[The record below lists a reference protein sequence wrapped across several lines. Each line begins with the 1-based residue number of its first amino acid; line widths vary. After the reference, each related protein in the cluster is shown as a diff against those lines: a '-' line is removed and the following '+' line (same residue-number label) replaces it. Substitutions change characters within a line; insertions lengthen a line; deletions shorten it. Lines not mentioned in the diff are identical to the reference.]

1 LSIEIRKSK
10 LKKNENK
17 KRYNKW
23 SVMDFINKRV
33 QLFQKLVINHFE
45 KTYCLN
51 TVFQLRFLQPK
62 SMYVNN
68 NCILVHNSVLNQTY
82 NLDLDIKK
90 YSIVFILYKNINFR
104 KRDDEYIP
112 RLDSRIKTKIINNFK
127 KLKRNDINNEIVFIG
142 RKYTNVKDKSD
153 KIVNCFGLFCTR
165 DIDNIAKSIRNS
177 ENENGSSENENG
189 SSTENGSSEN
199 ENGSS
204 TENGLD
210 SFDHTKTDKSILR
223 RKFLMNLKSIITSRD
238 NIYNLIRN
246 GLFVDVEFTNDI
258 YDDFKTFPISIDTS
272 VMFMIGVSW
281 LNSSKAFSEA
291 DKESICYN
299 DFTVNRLCKFD
310 EKYIL
315 TKFLDFVENKWL
327 KTNMCVLLFHWSNAD
342 KYAIEKSLQRYP
354 ELYLRYQN
362 MLYYIQY
369 VDLLYV
375 LKKTLPLQSYSLK
388 YVSKY
393 FLNISYESE
402 CQNGLDAM
410 CSIIKNEI
418 SLQKCKQT
426 KTLSYFP
433 STADIIHYNKIDT
446 TLLYRVLQYF
456 IY

>member
-1 LSIEIRKSK
+1 ME
-10 LKKNENK
+10 
-17 KRYNKW
+17 
-23 SVMDFINKRV
+23 FINKRV
-33 QLFQKLVINHFE
+33 KLFQKLVINHFA

-51 TVFQLRFLQPK
+51 TVFQLKLLQPK

-68 NCILVHNSVLNQTY
+68 NCILVHNSILNQTY

-165 DIDNIAKSIRNS
+165 DIDNISKSIHNS
-177 ENENGSSENENG
+177 ENENGSSENDSNEND
-189 SSTENGSSEN
+189 SN

-204 TENGLD
+204 KNDLY
-210 SFDHTKTDKSILR
+210 SFDDTKTDKSMLR
-223 RKFLMNLKSIITSRD
+223 RKFLMNLKSMITSRD

-246 GLFVDVEFTNDI
+246 GVFVDVEFTNDI

-281 LNSSKAFSEA
+281 LNMG
-291 DKESICYN
+291 SICYN
-299 DFTVNRLCKFD
+299 DFTVNRLCKID
-310 EKYIL
+310 ERYIL

-362 MLYYIQY
+362 MLYCIQY
-369 VDLLYV
+369 IDLLYV
-375 LKKTLPLQSYSLK
+375 LKKTIPLHSYSLK

-418 SLQKCKQT
+418 SLQKCKET

>member
-1 LSIEIRKSK
+1 
-10 LKKNENK
+10 
-17 KRYNKW
+17 
-23 SVMDFINKRV
+23 MDFINKRV
-33 QLFQKLVINHFE
+33 QLFQKLVINHFA
-45 KTYCLN
+45 KKYCLN
-51 TVFQLRFLQPK
+51 TVFQLKLLQPK

-68 NCILVHNSVLNQTY
+68 NCILVHNSILNQIY

-90 YSIVFILYKNINFR
+90 YSIIFILYKNINFR
-104 KRDDEYIP
+104 KLHDEYIP

-153 KIVNCFGLFCTR
+153 KIVNCFGLYCTR
-165 DIDNIAKSIRNS
+165 DIDNISKSIRNS
-177 ENENGSSENENG
+177 ENENGSSNETDN
-189 SSTENGSSEN
+189 
-199 ENGSS
+199 
-204 TENGLD
+204 D
-210 SFDHTKTDKSILR
+210 SFDDTKTDNDSFDDTKTDNDSFDDTKTDNDSFDDTKTDNDSFDDTKTDKSMLR
-223 RKFLMNLKSIITSRD
+223 RKFLMNLKSMITSRD

-246 GLFVDVEFTNDI
+246 GVFVDVEFTNDI

-272 VMFMIGVSW
+272 VMFMIGVSC
-281 LNSSKAFSEA
+281 LNKG
-291 DKESICYN
+291 SICYN
-299 DFTVNRLCKFD
+299 DFTVNRLCKID
-310 EKYIL
+310 ERYIL

-375 LKKTLPLQSYSLK
+375 LKKTIPLHSYSLK

-418 SLQKCKQT
+418 SLQKCKET

>member
-1 LSIEIRKSK
+1 ME
-10 LKKNENK
+10 
-17 KRYNKW
+17 
-23 SVMDFINKRV
+23 FINKRV
-33 QLFQKLVINHFE
+33 KLFQKLVINHFA

-51 TVFQLRFLQPK
+51 TVFQLKLLQPK

-68 NCILVHNSVLNQTY
+68 NCILVHNSILNQTY

-153 KIVNCFGLFCTR
+153 KIVNCFGLFCAR
-165 DIDNIAKSIRNS
+165 DIDNISKSIRNS
-177 ENENGSSENENG
+177 ENENGSSEN
-189 SSTENGSSEN
+189 GSSENDSNENDSN

-204 TENGLD
+204 KNDLY
-210 SFDHTKTDKSILR
+210 SFDDTKTDKSMLR
-223 RKFLMNLKSIITSRD
+223 RKFLMNLKSMITSRD

-246 GLFVDVEFTNDI
+246 GVFVDVEFTNDI

-281 LNSSKAFSEA
+281 LNMG
-291 DKESICYN
+291 SICYN
-299 DFTVNRLCKFD
+299 DFTVNRLCKID
-310 EKYIL
+310 ERYIL

-362 MLYYIQY
+362 MLYCIQY
-369 VDLLYV
+369 IDLLYV
-375 LKKTLPLQSYSLK
+375 LKKTIPLHSYSLK

-418 SLQKCKQT
+418 SLQKCKET

>member
-1 LSIEIRKSK
+1 ME
-10 LKKNENK
+10 
-17 KRYNKW
+17 
-23 SVMDFINKRV
+23 FINKRV
-33 QLFQKLVINHFE
+33 KLFQKLVINHFA

-51 TVFQLRFLQPK
+51 TVFQLKLLQPK

-68 NCILVHNSVLNQTY
+68 NCILVHNSILNQTY

-165 DIDNIAKSIRNS
+165 DIDNISKSIRNS
-177 ENENGSSENENG
+177 ENENGSSENDSNEND
-189 SSTENGSSEN
+189 SN

-204 TENGLD
+204 KNDLY
-210 SFDHTKTDKSILR
+210 SFDDTKTDKSMLR
-223 RKFLMNLKSIITSRD
+223 RKFLMNLKSMITSRD

-246 GLFVDVEFTNDI
+246 GVFVDVEFTNDI

-281 LNSSKAFSEA
+281 LNMG
-291 DKESICYN
+291 SICYN
-299 DFTVNRLCKFD
+299 DFTVNRLCKID
-310 EKYIL
+310 ERYIL

-362 MLYYIQY
+362 MLYCIQY
-369 VDLLYV
+369 IDLLYV
-375 LKKTLPLQSYSLK
+375 LKKTIPLHSYSLK

-418 SLQKCKQT
+418 SLQKCKET

>member
-1 LSIEIRKSK
+1 
-10 LKKNENK
+10 
-17 KRYNKW
+17 
-23 SVMDFINKRV
+23 MDFINKRV
-33 QLFQKLVINHFE
+33 QLFQKLVINHFA
-45 KTYCLN
+45 KKYCLN
-51 TVFQLRFLQPK
+51 TVFQLKLLQPK

-68 NCILVHNSVLNQTY
+68 NCILVHNSILNQIY

-90 YSIVFILYKNINFR
+90 YSIIFILYKNINFR
-104 KRDDEYIP
+104 KLHDEYIP

-153 KIVNCFGLFCTR
+153 KIVNCFGLYCTR
-165 DIDNIAKSIRNS
+165 DIDNISKSIRNS
-177 ENENGSSENENG
+177 ENENGSSEND
-189 SSTENGSSEN
+189 SN

-204 TENGLD
+204 NETDND
-210 SFDHTKTDKSILR
+210 SFDDTKTDKSMLR
-223 RKFLMNLKSIITSRD
+223 RKFLMNLKSMITSRD

-246 GLFVDVEFTNDI
+246 GVFVDVEFTNDI

-272 VMFMIGVSW
+272 VMFMIGVSC
-281 LNSSKAFSEA
+281 LNKG
-291 DKESICYN
+291 SICYN
-299 DFTVNRLCKFD
+299 DFTVNRLCKID
-310 EKYIL
+310 ERYIL

-375 LKKTLPLQSYSLK
+375 LKKTIPLHSYSLK

-418 SLQKCKQT
+418 SLQKCKET

>member
-1 LSIEIRKSK
+1 ME
-10 LKKNENK
+10 
-17 KRYNKW
+17 
-23 SVMDFINKRV
+23 FINKRV
-33 QLFQKLVINHFE
+33 KLFQKLVINHFA

-51 TVFQLRFLQPK
+51 TVFQLKLLQPK

-104 KRDDEYIP
+104 KRNDEYIP

-165 DIDNIAKSIRNS
+165 NIDNISKSIRNS
-177 ENENGSSENENG
+177 ENDSSENDSNEKGSSENENG
-189 SSTENGSSEN
+189 SSTKND
-199 ENGSS
+199 
-204 TENGLD
+204 LD
-210 SFDHTKTDKSILR
+210 YFDYTKTDKSMLR
-223 RKFLMNLKSIITSRD
+223 RKFLMNLKSMITSRD

-246 GLFVDVEFTNDI
+246 GVFVDVEFTNDI
-258 YDDFKTFPISIDTS
+258 YDDFKTFPISTDTS

-281 LNSSKAFSEA
+281 LKGGSSCF
-291 DKESICYN
+291 KESICYN
-299 DFTVNRLCKFD
+299 DFTVNRLCKID
-310 EKYIL
+310 ERYIL

-369 VDLLYV
+369 IDLLYV
-375 LKKTLPLQSYSLK
+375 LKKTIPLHSYSLK

-418 SLQKCKQT
+418 SLQKCKET
-426 KTLSYFP
+426 KTLLCFP